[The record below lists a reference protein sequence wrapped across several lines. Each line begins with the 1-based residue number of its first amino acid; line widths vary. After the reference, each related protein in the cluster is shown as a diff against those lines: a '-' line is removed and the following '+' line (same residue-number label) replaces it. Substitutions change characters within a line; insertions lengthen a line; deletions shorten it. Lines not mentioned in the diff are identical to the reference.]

1 MLDHFEGFTD
11 LIYFKSFVENVS
23 SLLKLKWMSFKNDL
37 QSLEERLSSEGLV
50 FNFVEGTLVT
60 ALKSGHWILLDE
72 VNLATAETLEC
83 LSGLLDSD
91 AGSLVLTERG

>member
-1 MLDHFEGFTD
+1 ME
-11 LIYFKSFVENVS
+11 EVS
-23 SLLKLKWMSFKNDL
+23 PLLKLKWISFKNEV

-60 ALKSGHWILLDE
+60 ALKSGQWVLLDE
-72 VNLATAETLEC
+72 VNLATSETLEC

>member
-1 MLDHFEGFTD
+1 ME
-11 LIYFKSFVENVS
+11 EVS
-23 SLLKLKWMSFKNDL
+23 PLLKLKWISFKNEV

-60 ALKSGHWILLDE
+60 ALKSGQWVLLDE
-72 VNLATAETLEC
+72 VNLATSETLEC
-83 LSGLLDSD
+83 LSELLDSD